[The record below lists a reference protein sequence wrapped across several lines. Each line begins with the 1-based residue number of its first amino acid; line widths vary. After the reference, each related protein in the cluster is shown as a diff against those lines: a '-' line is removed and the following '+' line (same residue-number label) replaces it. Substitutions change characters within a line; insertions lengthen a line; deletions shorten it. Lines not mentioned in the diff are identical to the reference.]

1 MRLRLP
7 HHCVPAHLLF
17 DLQSVFN
24 IPDEIYVGGVAK
36 QLQHPDGVSGDLTTL
51 QGCLTEVYY
60 NGRSLGAKFAA
71 ESLSVL
77 PGCHGS
83 PQVLTQKSVKKKK
96 FRIPW
101 VFSLISP
108 AHLHVRLMGRTC
120 R

>member
-83 PQVLTQKSVKKKK
+83 PQVLTQKSVT
-96 FRIPW
+96 FSGSRAR